1 MNFKIQ
7 FAFGLRNLLLATWM
21 VCGLAFVGCTRQESG
36 ANSKESISTVAES
49 SNQSESKTEVTEDG
63 ATEDEASRGETS
75 GNSAKDPDSKESDA
89 AVVAADS
96 PLKEQQK
103 DEEMAQDKQES
114 KYNPLTEFEQWV
126 ILKKGTERPFVG
138 EYTDNKSA
146 GTYVCRRCNAPLY
159 ESTSKFE
166 SDCGWPSF
174 DDEIKGA
181 VERHLDADGYR
192 VEILCKN
199 CGGHLGHVF
208 EGEGFTKKNV
218 RHCVNSVSMKFYK
231 KGEPLPE
238 VIQPKK

>member
-7 FAFGLRNLLLATWM
+7 FAFGLRSLLLAAWI
-21 VCGLAFVGCTRQESG
+21 VCGLAFVGCTRQESDS
-36 ANSKESISTVAES
+36 NSKESMNPVAQS
-49 SNQSESKTEVTEDG
+49 SNNSEPNTQSNQDG
-63 ATEDEASRGETS
+63 ATGGD
-75 GNSAKDPDSKESDA
+75 SAKASESKESDA
-89 AVVAADS
+89 ATVAADS
-96 PLKEQQK
+96 TLADSTLKEQQK
-103 DEEMAQDKQES
+103 EEEMAQDKQES
-114 KYNPLTEFEQWV
+114 RYNPLTEFEQWV

-138 EYTDNKSA
+138 EYTDNKAA

-208 EGEGFTKKNV
+208 EGEGFTAKNV

-238 VIQPKK
+238 VIQSKK

>member
-1 MNFKIQ
+1 M
-7 FAFGLRNLLLATWM
+7 AFIYSEFSRRKVQLASWI
-21 VCGLAFVGCTRQESG
+21 VCGLLFCGCNNQAQESKPG
-36 ANSKESISTVAES
+36 GPVSPVAQPASDSGEAKS
-49 SNQSESKTEVTEDG
+49 ADDSES
-63 ATEDEASRGETS
+63 EAGETS
-75 GNSAKDPDSKESDA
+75 TLAS
-89 AVVAADS
+89 DS
-96 PLKEQQK
+96 PFKENQMEGDVSK
-103 DEEMAQDKQES
+103 DNQES

-138 EYTDNKSA
+138 EYTDNKSE

-159 ESTSKFE
+159 ESTSKFQ

-181 VERHLDADGYR
+181 VDRHIDADGYR
-192 VEILCKN
+192 VEIVCKN

-208 EGEGFTKKNV
+208 DGEGFTAKNT

-238 VIQPKK
+238 VIKPTK

>member
-1 MNFKIQ
+1 M
-7 FAFGLRNLLLATWM
+7 AFHLCSEFSRRNVQLALWIICGLLL
-21 VCGLAFVGCTRQESG
+21 CGCNNQTEES
-36 ANSKESISTVAES
+36 KPVEPISPVAQTASDSGEAKPADD
-49 SNQSESKTEVTEDG
+49 SESKAG
-63 ATEDEASRGETS
+63 EASTLAS
-75 GNSAKDPDSKESDA
+75 
-89 AVVAADS
+89 DS
-96 PLKEQQK
+96 PFKENQ
-103 DEEMAQDKQES
+103 EEGDMGKEHQEP

-138 EYTDNKSA
+138 EFTSNKSE

-159 ESTSKFE
+159 ESSSKFE

-181 VERHLDADGYR
+181 VDRHTDADGYR
-192 VEILCKN
+192 VEIVCKN

-208 EGEGFTKKNV
+208 EGEGFTAKNT

-238 VIQPKK
+238 VIKPTK